1 MITRC
6 FLNRFFFCLKVAFPL
21 YILNEKHCAPHV
33 CTGLKLERQG
43 LATEISGTDLIAKKG
58 SMLLLSPFSEEV
70 LSKNDLKYAQNGI
83 VAIDCSWNRIK
94 SRKDDKKELDAKIVA
109 IFDRTNTIRRAL
121 PYLVAGNPTN
131 FGRPTILSTA
141 ESLAAATYLLGEPEQ
156 AARLMG
162 VFNWGHTF
170 LELNSGLLEAYAA
183 AECPREV
190 LKIQEQVMAQGKKQG

>member
-1 MITRC
+1 MT
-6 FLNRFFFCLKVAFPL
+6 FPL
-21 YILNEKHCAPHV
+21 YILNERHCAPHA
-33 CTGLKLERQG
+33 CTGLKLARKG
-43 LATEISGTDLIAKKG
+43 LAAEITANIVKRNG
-58 SMLLLSPFSEEV
+58 MLLLSPFSEEV
-70 LSKNDLKYAQNGI
+70 VSKNDSKYAKNGI

-94 SRKDDKKELDAKIVA
+94 SRKDDKQRLDSKIVA
-109 IFDRTNTIRRAL
+109 IFNRTSPIRRAL

-141 ESLAAATYLLGEPEQ
+141 ESLAAALYILGEKEQ

-162 VFNWGHTF
+162 AFNWGHTF

-183 AECPREV
+183 AEGPGEV

>member
-1 MITRC
+1 M
-6 FLNRFFFCLKVAFPL
+6 AFPL

-33 CTGLKLERQG
+33 CTGLKLERMG
-43 LATEISGTDLIAKKG
+43 LATGVTGTDLSAKKDR
-58 SMLLLSPFSEEV
+58 MMILLSPFSEEV

-94 SRKDDKKELDAKIVA
+94 SRKDDKQELDAKIVA
-109 IFDRTNTIRRAL
+109 IFDRTGTIRRAL

-141 ESLAAATYLLGEPEQ
+141 ESLSAATYLLGEPEQ
-156 AARLMG
+156 AARIMG
-162 VFNWGHTF
+162 AFNWGHTF

-183 AECPREV
+183 AEGPREV
-190 LKIQEQVMAQGKKQG
+190 LKIQEQVMAQGKKG